1 MPAILVRAF
10 AAVAIAFTAF
20 AATAQPLRFGVL
32 NQRSPQLI
40 AQYWNPI
47 LEYVSGKSGIALEL
61 RIGKTAPETTALA
74 VRGEL
79 DLYYTNH
86 LFTVERDALGWGVFG
101 RGAGE
106 GIRAAIVV
114 DDGSPVRNLA
124 ELKDRRVAFPSPEAF
139 VGYWVPMDA
148 LLKVGVDVRS
158 QFAGNQEGA
167 MAQLRS
173 GAADGAAVNA
183 KVLAEYSQRENLRT
197 RTLWL
202 SEPYLDLALMA
213 HPRLPALTL
222 SRLRAAFVGMAQD
235 PEGARILEAS
245 AAVIG
250 QKAPFGFLAA
260 DNRDYDNYRRFYR
273 TTQVRPQVPAP
284 VPAQAQAQAQA
295 QPR

>member
-1 MPAILVRAF
+1 MFTVLVRVV
-10 AAVAIAFTAF
+10 AAVAIALSACATA
-20 AATAQPLRFGVL
+20 AQPLRFGVL

-47 LEYVSGKSGIALEL
+47 LEHVSRKSGVELEL

-86 LFTVERDALGWGVFG
+86 LFTVERDALGWSVFG
-101 RGAGE
+101 RGAGD

-114 DDGSPVRNLA
+114 DDASAVQSLDG
-124 ELKDRRVAFPSPEAF
+124 LKGQRVVFPSPEAF

-148 LLKVGVDVRS
+148 LLKAGVDVRR
-158 QFAGNQEGA
+158 QFGGNQEGA

-183 KVLAEYSQRENLRT
+183 KVLAEYAQRENLRT

-202 SEPYLDLALMA
+202 SEPFLDLALMA
-213 HPRLPALTL
+213 HPRLAAETL
-222 SRLRAAFVGMAQD
+222 ARLRATFVGMAKD

-250 QKAPFGFLAA
+250 QKAPFGFVAA
-260 DNRDYDNYRRFYR
+260 DNRDYENYRRFYR
-273 TTQVRPQVPAP
+273 TTLVRAEAPAALAAATGS
-284 VPAQAQAQAQA
+284 PA
-295 QPR
+295 R